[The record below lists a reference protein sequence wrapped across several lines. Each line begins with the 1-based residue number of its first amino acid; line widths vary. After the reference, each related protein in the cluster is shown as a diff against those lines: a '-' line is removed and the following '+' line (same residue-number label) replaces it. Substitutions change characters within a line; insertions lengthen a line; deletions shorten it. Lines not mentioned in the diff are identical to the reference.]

1 MYSSLSVER
10 NEQIAHIRFN
20 RPEAYNALNEV
31 FANELLDACR
41 ALALDQE
48 LRVVILSGNGK
59 AFMAGGDLPS
69 LRADP
74 LRAVEALIPPLHAAI
89 RLLSALQAP
98 VIASVHGAVA
108 GAGLSLALAADL
120 VIAAENTRF
129 SFAYTDIGTSC
140 DGGMSWSL
148 PRLVGLRKALEI
160 ALLGQTF
167 DAQEALA
174 MGLLNTVV
182 EAGRLPAE
190 TQAMALQLAS
200 RELPAL
206 GHLKRLLRQ
215 SFDKTLSQQLDEE
228 YQAFRACA
236 ERPEFVAAI
245 DAFYARRQR

>member
-1 MYSSLSVER
+1 MSSCLSIER
-10 NEQIAHIRFN
+10 DEQIAHIRFN
-20 RPEAYNALNEV
+20 RCEAYNALNEA
-31 FANELLDACR
+31 FANELLDSCR
-41 ALALDQE
+41 SLAQDKA

-74 LRAVEALIPPLHAAI
+74 LAAVEALIPPLHESI
-89 RLLSALQAP
+89 ELLTSLQAT

-120 VIAAENTRF
+120 VIAAESTRF
-129 SFAYTDIGTSC
+129 SFAYSDIGTSC
-140 DGGMSWSL
+140 DGGLSWSL

-167 DAQEALA
+167 NAQEALH
-174 MGLLNTVV
+174 MGLLNKVV
-182 EAGRLPAE
+182 DGDRLQAE
-190 TQAMALQLAS
+190 TQAVALELVS

-215 SFDKTLSQQLDEE
+215 SFDKTLTEQLDQE

-245 DAFYARRQR
+245 DAFYARRKR